1 MAPRVSQAP
10 RNDWNAL
17 RAPLTVALV
26 STYPP
31 RECGLATFTR
41 DLSRALREAGV
52 RTWIVAMDEEGAG
65 YAYGPEVRL
74 QIHEDAVEE
83 YHAAA
88 QRINHSDAQVV
99 NLQHEF
105 GIFGGQWGEYVLEF
119 VDRLDR
125 PLVVTLHTVL
135 PDPPPLA
142 RRIVRALCRR
152 AVAVVVMTPSAVDL
166 LESRYGV
173 PRARV
178 QMVWHGV
185 PAIEPLP
192 KDDAK
197 RRLGLEGHLVIS
209 TFGLVSPSK
218 GIEDVLDALPSVVAR
233 HPEVT
238 YLVLGETHP
247 NVRRREGEWYRNML
261 LERVRRLGLSRHVR
275 FENRFLRDEEIIA
288 YLQATD
294 VYVTP
299 YHNADQVVSG
309 TLSWA
314 VAAGCAVVSTPY
326 RYAIDL
332 LSDGRGVLVPFRDP
346 TALARAISDLLADP
360 KRLALLGERAYA
372 AGLAMRWPR
381 VAARYAAL
389 FEQAAQQAV
398 ERAERAAV

>member
-1 MAPRVSQAP
+1 MIAPRVPQAT
-10 RNDWNAL
+10 RNGWNSL
-17 RAPLTVALV
+17 REPLTVAMV

-88 QRINHSDAQVV
+88 QAVNRSDAQVV

-105 GIFGGQWGEYVLEF
+105 GIFGGEWGEYVLEF

-125 PLVVTLHTVL
+125 PLVLTLHTVL
-135 PDPPPLA
+135 PDPPAPA

-152 AVAVVVMTPSAVDL
+152 SVAVVVMSPSAVDL

-178 QMVWHGV
+178 HLVWHGV
-185 PAIEPLP
+185 PAIEPVP
-192 KDDAK
+192 KDEAK
-197 RRLGLEGHLVIS
+197 RRLGLEGHLVLS

-218 GIEDVLDALPSVVAR
+218 GIEDVLDALPSVVSQ
-233 HPEVT
+233 HPQVK

-261 LERVRRLGLSRHVR
+261 LEKVRKLGLGRHVR
-275 FENRFLRDEEIIA
+275 FENRFLRDEEIVA

-299 YHNADQVVSG
+299 YHNPDQIVSG

-326 RYAIDL
+326 RYAADL

-346 TALARAISDLLADP
+346 AALGRALSELLADP
-360 KRLALLGERAYA
+360 ERRARLGERAYA

-389 FEQAAQQAV
+389 FEAALEQAATG
-398 ERAERAAV
+398 AAV